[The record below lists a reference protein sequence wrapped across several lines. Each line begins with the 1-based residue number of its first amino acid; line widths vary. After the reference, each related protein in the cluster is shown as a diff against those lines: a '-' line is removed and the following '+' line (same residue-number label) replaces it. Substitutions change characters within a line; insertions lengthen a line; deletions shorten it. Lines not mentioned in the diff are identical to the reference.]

1 MKNKTDRNFPADIK
15 LIMYE
20 AKNQKG
26 NKSAHRKKQGTFVIT
41 SITDSFQTFQF
52 HPKIFGL

>member
-1 MKNKTDRNFPADIK
+1 MENKTDRNFPADIK

-26 NKSAHRKKQGTFVIT
+26 NKSAHRKNGEH
-41 SITDSFQTFQF
+41 S
-52 HPKIFGL
+52 